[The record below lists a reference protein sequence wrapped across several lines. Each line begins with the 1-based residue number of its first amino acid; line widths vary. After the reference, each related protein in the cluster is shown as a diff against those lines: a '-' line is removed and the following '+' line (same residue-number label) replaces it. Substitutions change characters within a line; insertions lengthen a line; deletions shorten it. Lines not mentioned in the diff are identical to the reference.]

1 MPAGYVI
8 AILLCLGDNCDLVR
22 PEPAISY
29 PSYEACSDAAAK
41 NAAKLG
47 EIAARSRE
55 AGREGEII
63 CLHEQFSIVEL
74 DEEHDALAV
83 TTIHQLP
90 SATSPALGTLK
101 RGQKVHV
108 TGTVSG
114 TNWLRV
120 AMPDGVS
127 GYVYGERLRKLAV
140 ADTSAQGADAGVRET
155 APGASG
161 KTVPNPAPAAEG
173 ACAPQPAPQSGPQE
187 QLAVAT
193 PPPTA
198 NTPSPA
204 VPAPTAREFRDCE
217 QCPAMITLPGGQF
230 EMGSLADASE
240 RPVHRVKLAAF
251 ALGKYEVTQREW
263 KACVAAGACSDKP
276 RVSAGDQLPM
286 MNLSLDDAA
295 QYVQWLRGV
304 AGKPYRLP
312 SEAEWEYAAR
322 AGATT
327 PYPWGK
333 EIGVARANCSGCG
346 GNYDPKLPATVGSF
360 PPNAWGLYDMLGG
373 VAEWTEDCWHKNYE
387 GAPANGSAWQTAR
400 CREHV
405 LRGGSWKNPPADLT
419 VTSRNFYDATVRYIA
434 NGLRVAVTLP

>member
-29 PSYEACSDAAAK
+29 PSYETCSDAAAK
-41 NAAKLG
+41 NASKLG

-63 CLHEQFSIVEL
+63 CLREQVSIVEL

-90 SATSPALGTLK
+90 SATSPVLGTLK
-101 RGQKVHV
+101 RGQKIHV
-108 TGTVSG
+108 TGAVSG
-114 TNWLRV
+114 AHWMRV
-120 AMPDGVS
+120 AMPEGVS

-140 ADTSAQGADAGVRET
+140 SDAPMPAQGAAGGREP
-155 APGASG
+155 APGSSG
-161 KTVPNPAPAAEG
+161 KTVPHPAPAAAEG
-173 ACAPQPAPQSGPQE
+173 ARASQPAPKD

-193 PPPTA
+193 PPPAA
-198 NTPSPA
+198 NAPPPA
-204 VPAPTAREFRDCE
+204 APAPTAREFRNCE
-217 QCPAMITLPGGQF
+217 QCPAMVALPGGQF

-240 RPVHRVKLAAF
+240 RPVHRVQLAAF
-251 ALGKYEVTQREW
+251 ALGKYELTHGEW

-276 RVSAGDQLPM
+276 HVGAGSDQLPM
-286 MNLSLDDAA
+286 LNLSWDDAA
-295 QYVQWLRGV
+295 QYVQWLRGLT
-304 AGKPYRLP
+304 GKPYRLP

-322 AGATT
+322 AGTTT

-346 GNYDPKLPATVGSF
+346 GNYDPKLPAAVGSF

-405 LRGGSWKNPPADLT
+405 LRGGSWKNPPTDLT